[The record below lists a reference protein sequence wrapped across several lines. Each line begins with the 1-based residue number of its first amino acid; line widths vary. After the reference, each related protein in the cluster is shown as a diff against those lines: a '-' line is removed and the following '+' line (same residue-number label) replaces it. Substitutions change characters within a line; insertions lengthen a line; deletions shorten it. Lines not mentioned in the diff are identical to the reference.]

1 MGSRRISEKD
11 YRVELADGDQGAEL
25 LVTRQGRISLIQSA
39 VDKQQGQIDMK
50 PLNDSNQSKRMLR
63 WFRYGSAIG
72 FLLALTKLLMLDGGT
87 SLSWADVDGLV
98 LNAISFAMI
107 ILLAGA
113 AGGLM
118 AMFANWMKR

>member
-1 MGSRRISEKD
+1 
-11 YRVELADGDQGAEL
+11 
-25 LVTRQGRISLIQSA
+25 
-39 VDKQQGQIDMK
+39 MK

-63 WFRYGSAIG
+63 WFKYGSAIG
-72 FLLALTKLLMLDGGT
+72 FLLALAKLLMLDGGA
-87 SLSWADVDGLV
+87 SLSWTDVDGLV